1 METDTDKL
9 EFVEVLQMGFTGWLA
24 LLYCLLISITF
35 LAFKNKAKTIGIITI
50 IIMAMGMAV
59 LGYLWFT
66 SSM

>member
-1 METDTDKL
+1 
-9 EFVEVLQMGFTGWLA
+9 MGFSGWLA

-35 LAFKNKAKTIGIITI
+35 LAFIDKAKTIGIIT

>member
-1 METDTDKL
+1 
-9 EFVEVLQMGFTGWLA
+9 MGFTEWLA
-24 LLYCLLISITF
+24 LLYCLLISIAF
-35 LAFKNKAKTIGIITI
+35 LAFINKAKTIGIITI

>member
-9 EFVEVLQMGFTGWLA
+9 EFVEVLQMGFTGWLT

-35 LAFKNKAKTIGIITI
+35 LAFINKAKTIGIIT